1 VKHENISVFHIKWN
15 IGFQRQKNQLQMTK
29 ISLYNWFLFNNLIS
43 LSESKHY
50 YFFFFTALA
59 FGKSVIEPSKISA
72 AKPIDSFNVG

>member
-1 VKHENISVFHIKWN
+1 MDALERPWHHGIPFILNIKKPATRLVFYFAITGK
-15 IGFQRQKNQLQMTK
+15 LT
-29 ISLYNWFLFNNLIS
+29 SS
-43 LSESKHY
+43 